1 VEDAARRFT
10 AIYDEHYRQVLAYL
24 LTRADRQVAEDLA
37 ADTFLVAWR
46 RLEDV
51 PAGPLP
57 WLLGVARNLLRE
69 QRRASSRREALN
81 GRLGAAGGPGGPAD
95 RDPSDEIVEGSE
107 VRRALATLSQ
117 RDREVLTLVA
127 WLDLAPKDAAQVVG
141 CTPATFLVRLHR
153 ARRRLERALRAA
165 HGRPSGDPA
174 PAEQVPAVSAKEQPL

>member
-24 LTRADRQVAEDLA
+24 RTRVDRQVAEDLA

-51 PAGPLP
+51 PARPLP

-81 GRLGAAGGPGGPAD
+81 GRLGTIGGPGSPI
-95 RDPSDEIVEGSE
+95 DPSDEIVEGSE
-107 VRRALATLSQ
+107 VRHALATLSQ
-117 RDREVLTLVA
+117 HDREVLTLVA
-127 WLDLAPKDAAQVVG
+127 WLDLAPRDAAQVVG

-153 ARRRLERALRAA
+153 ARHRLERALRAA
-165 HGRPSGDPA
+165 HGHPGDRT
-174 PAEQVPAVSAKEQPL
+174 PAEQIPAVSTREQPL